1 VEGAPDKGSFVA
13 AFTQPTTT
21 TVAGGVGHRLM
32 VVIGFDAARRLL
44 EYAPLIGQ
52 DVTVEGTFQAQP
64 VLSTRRRAHSARLS
78 GTPLLLV
85 GKETSMPGRTRTPRR
100 GRPAWLTANVRVL
113 CGVSFLQDAASEL
126 LYPILPIFLTVTLGA
141 PIAVVGAVEGAA
153 EGVAAL
159 TKLAAGR
166 LADRR
171 HKRPLIAIGYGLAA
185 IGKLILAAAGTWPV
199 VLGARCVDRLGK
211 GVRGAPRDA
220 LLMVGADPTARGRI
234 FGAHRAADTA
244 GAVVGPA
251 LGLGLYE
258 LFDQIRPL
266 LLIAVIPAVLS
277 VLLVRA
283 VREDHQPATTT
294 APTRERVAPPAVLP
308 PRLRA
313 LIAALTV
320 FSLVNFPDALL
331 LLRAHELGLSTAG
344 VIAAY
349 IVYNLAYAGLAY
361 PAGALSDRFPRHLVF
376 TAGLVFFAIGY
387 LGLGLITTPGWVFL
401 LLPLY
406 GGFAAAT
413 DGVGKAWVASLAPPG
428 RQGGAQGLYQGLTG
442 GAILV
447 AGLWAGLA
455 WKTTGQLPLLLSG
468 AVALALALALAG
480 TGHHFV
486 PTADPQV
493 TYKL

>member
-1 VEGAPDKGSFVA
+1 
-13 AFTQPTTT
+13 
-21 TVAGGVGHRLM
+21 
-32 VVIGFDAARRLL
+32 
-44 EYAPLIGQ
+44 
-52 DVTVEGTFQAQP
+52 
-64 VLSTRRRAHSARLS
+64 
-78 GTPLLLV
+78 
-85 GKETSMPGRTRTPRR
+85 MPGRTRIARR

-113 CGVSFLQDAASEL
+113 CGVSFLQDATSEL

-141 PIAVVGAVEGAA
+141 PVAVVGAVEGAA
-153 EGVAAL
+153 EGVASL

-166 LADRR
+166 LADRGR
-171 HKRPLIAIGYGLAA
+171 KRPLIALGYGLAA
-185 IGKLILAAAGTWPV
+185 VGKLILAVAGTWPV
-199 VLGARCVDRLGK
+199 VLAARCVDRLGK

-220 LLMVGADPTARGRI
+220 LLMVGADPAARGRI

-258 LFDQIRPL
+258 LFDHQLRPL

-277 VLLVRA
+277 VLLVAA
-283 VREDHQPATTT
+283 VRENHQPTT
-294 APTRERVAPPAVLP
+294 AAHTPQEPIAPPTVLP

-376 TAGLVFFAIGY
+376 AAGLVFFAVGY
-387 LGLGLITTPGWVFL
+387 LGLGPSPRRAGCSCCCRSTAGSPRPPTVSARPGS
-401 LLPLY
+401 PASPHP
-406 GGFAAAT
+406 GAKAAP
-413 DGVGKAWVASLAPPG
+413 KASTKA
-428 RQGGAQGLYQGLTG
+428 
-442 GAILV
+442 
-447 AGLWAGLA
+447 
-455 WKTTGQLPLLLSG
+455 
-468 AVALALALALAG
+468 
-480 TGHHFV
+480 
-486 PTADPQV
+486 
-493 TYKL
+493 